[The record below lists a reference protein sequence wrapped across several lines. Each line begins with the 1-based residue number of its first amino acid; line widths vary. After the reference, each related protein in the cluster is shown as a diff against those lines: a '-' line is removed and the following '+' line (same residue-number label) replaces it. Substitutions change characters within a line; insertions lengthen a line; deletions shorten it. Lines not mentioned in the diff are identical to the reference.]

1 MPNPAPASPPPL
13 SYRDAGV
20 DIDAGDALVE
30 RIKPFAKRTMRPE
43 VLAGIGGFGALVE
56 LPKRFREPVL
66 VSGTDG
72 VGTKL
77 KLAFA
82 LDRHDTIG
90 IDLVAMSVNDI
101 LVQGAEP
108 LFFLDYYVC
117 ERLDVAVAAE
127 VIKGIAAGCEQAG
140 CALIGGETAEHP
152 DAFVPGEYDLA
163 GFAVGVVEKAKAIDG
178 TRIRAGDVLLG
189 LASSGPHSNGFSL
202 IRRILDVAKAD
213 LGQPF
218 AGASGTRTLG
228 EALLEPTRIYVKPV
242 LALMREIDI
251 KGMAHITGGGLLE
264 NTHRMFPADLAAR
277 LERARWPRPP
287 IFDWL
292 QRAGNVA
299 DAEMHRVFNC
309 GIGMV
314 IVVAA
319 ADAERRGRVA
329 CGGRRVRLPDR
340 HRRAACRRRAGDGRG
355 LAAGGRAS
363 QPPDCLL
370 PWRFRASP
378 SSSRVAART
387 SRP

>member
-1 MPNPAPASPPPL
+1 MTSPVPAPPSPL

-30 RIKPFAKRTMRPE
+30 RIKPFAARTMRPE
-43 VLAGIGGFGALVE
+43 VLTGIGGFGALVE
-56 LPKRFREPVL
+56 LPKRYREPVL
-66 VSGTDG
+66 VSSTDG

-82 LDRHDTIG
+82 LNRHDTIG

-117 ERLDVAVAAE
+117 ERLDVGVAAD
-127 VIKGIAAGCEQAG
+127 VVKGIAAGCELAG

-163 GFAVGVVEKAKAIDG
+163 GFAVGVVEKSKAIDG
-178 TRIRAGDVLLG
+178 TRIGEGDVLLG

-202 IRRILDVAKAD
+202 VRRILAVAGAD
-213 LGQPF
+213 LAAPF
-218 AGASGTRTLG
+218 SGATGTRTLG
-228 EALLEPTRIYVKPV
+228 EALLEPTRIYVKPM
-242 LALMREIDI
+242 LAAMQKIDV
-251 KGMAHITGGGLLE
+251 KGMAHITGGGLVE
-264 NTHRMFPADLAAR
+264 NTHRMFPDHLAAH
-277 LERARWPRPP
+277 LERARWPRPA

-314 IVVAA
+314 VVVAA
-319 ADAERRGRVA
+319 TEAG
-329 CGGRRVRLPDR
+329 
-340 HRRAACRRRAGDGRG
+340 RAAELLGEAGETVYRIGSVVPR
-355 LAAGGRAS
+355 AAGAPGT
-363 QPPDCLL
+363 
-370 PWRFRASP
+370 
-378 SSSRVAART
+378 VVV
-387 SRP
+387 